1 MTLCIIVPFSLP
13 TKIWKGN
20 ITIITAAINIP
31 GQPNRVIN
39 IAIIP
44 AKTKGVIN
52 DAKKTGDFV

>member
-1 MTLCIIVPFSLP
+1 MMVPFNFP

-20 ITIITAAINIP
+20 ITIITPAISIP

-44 AKTKGVIN
+44 ANTKGEIN
-52 DAKKTGDFV
+52 EAKKIGDFV